1 MILCDILLS
10 EYTLGVI
17 VDLSLKRLN
26 MHDLINHQEKF
37 MTTKAFKYKKQAIKD
52 VQPSMNVAGVPA
64 WLGDTFV
71 SADKDKTICAG
82 FFRLEKGNALVYD
95 YDYEEMKVVVDGTF
109 IISDET
115 GQKVTATV
123 GDVLYFPS
131 GSRITF
137 TTPEYAV
144 GFFCGQ
150 RAPL

>member
-1 MILCDILLS
+1 MS
-10 EYTLGVI
+10 
-17 VDLSLKRLN
+17 
-26 MHDLINHQEKF
+26 
-37 MTTKAFKYKKQAIKD
+37 TKPFKYKKQAIKD

-71 SADKDKTICAG
+71 SADPDKRICAG

-95 YDYEEMKVVVDGTF
+95 YDYEEMKIVVEGTF

-115 GQKVTATV
+115 GQKVTATA

-137 TTPEYAV
+137 QTPDYAI

>member
-1 MILCDILLS
+1 
-10 EYTLGVI
+10 
-17 VDLSLKRLN
+17 
-26 MHDLINHQEKF
+26 

-71 SADKDKTICAG
+71 STDADKRICAG
-82 FFRLEKGNALVYD
+82 FFRLEKGNALNYS
-95 YDYEEMKVVVDGTF
+95 YDYEEMKIVVEGTF
-109 IISDET
+109 IISDDT

-131 GSRITF
+131 GSNIKF
-137 TTPEYAV
+137 ETPDHAI